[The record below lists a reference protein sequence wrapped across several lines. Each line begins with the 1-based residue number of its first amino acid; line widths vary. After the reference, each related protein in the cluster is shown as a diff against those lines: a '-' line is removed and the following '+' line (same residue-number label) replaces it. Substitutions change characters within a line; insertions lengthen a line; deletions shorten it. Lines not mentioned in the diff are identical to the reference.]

1 MINTV
6 FFDFYNTLVKFW
18 PPLDQL
24 QEAACSEF
32 GLGVSEEGIR
42 KGYSVADVYFNS
54 ENARKPLALRSETER
69 LEFFGI
75 YEQMILENAGLP
87 VSLDLATKIWQMA
100 SSIPKDFMPFD
111 DTIEA
116 LSELRSD
123 GFKLGLISN
132 LRRDMRDISERVG
145 LGSLLDFYITS
156 ADVGVEKPSPVIF
169 KAALDSAAVSADQ
182 AIHVGDQHKS
192 DVVGARNVGMH
203 AILIDREGWNSK
215 IDDCL
220 IINTLSDLR
229 PLLQDGKSFSTAS
242 D

>member
-18 PPLDQL
+18 PPLDQI

-42 KGYSVADVYFNS
+42 RGYAIADVYFNS
-54 ENARKPLALRSETER
+54 ENARKPLALRSDEER
-69 LEFFGI
+69 LEFFSV
-75 YEQMILENAGLP
+75 YEQMILENAGLS
-87 VSLDLATKIWQMA
+87 VSLDLATKIWNMA

-116 LSELRSD
+116 LSDLRSE

-132 LRRDMRDISERVG
+132 LRRDMANFTEKLGLSSLIDIC
-145 LGSLLDFYITS
+145 ITS
-156 ADVGVEKPSPVIF
+156 ADVGVEKPNPAIF
-169 KAALDSAAVSADQ
+169 KAALDSAKVSADQ

-192 DVVGARNVGMH
+192 DVLGAKSAGMH
-203 AILIDREGWNSK
+203 AILLDREGYSVDG
-215 IDDCL
+215 DDCPVVQSL
-220 IINTLSDLR
+220 ADIR
-229 PLLQDGKSFSTAS
+229 PLLLECKAF
-242 D
+242 

>member
-18 PPLDQL
+18 PPLDQI

-42 KGYSVADVYFNS
+42 RGYAIADVYFNS
-54 ENARKPLALRSETER
+54 ENARKPLALRSDEER
-69 LEFFGI
+69 LEFFSV
-75 YEQMILENAGLP
+75 YEQMILENAGLS
-87 VSLDLATKIWQMA
+87 VSLDLATKIWNMA

-116 LSELRSD
+116 LSDLRSE

-132 LRRDMRDISERVG
+132 LRRDMANLTEKLGLSSLIDIC
-145 LGSLLDFYITS
+145 ITS
-156 ADVGVEKPSPVIF
+156 ADVGVEKPNPAIF
-169 KAALDSAAVSADQ
+169 KAALDSAKISADQ

-192 DVVGARNVGMH
+192 DVLGAKSAGMH
-203 AILIDREGWNSK
+203 AILLDREGYSVDG
-215 IDDCL
+215 DDCPVVQSL
-220 IINTLSDLR
+220 ADIR
-229 PLLQDGKSFSTAS
+229 PLLLECKAF
-242 D
+242 